1 MANEDG
7 LFYRDSG
14 SGKANKYGRFKP
26 SGSKSKREDYSVK
39 KSTSSFRSRNTS
51 MQEIYDQVINE
62 DPEMESFGS
71 SDSEDPKNEPLGK
84 KPSLSIAKLQLEKIH
99 DKSVDKI
106 STEKW
111 STKPESTV
119 EFLLEDFI
127 HYCGLSDMIEKGQ
140 SGDKNELLFRVLK
153 QREDERKH
161 LKKVYEDL
169 VQESLQVQQK
179 SEGLQVNLSEKNEKI
194 QEFYKEIDK
203 LKQKIEE
210 LRARNQELEED
221 VRMEKESFFK
231 NEESLMERIRTL
243 EDERNS
249 NRFNLSSSYES
260 EATLVSEYQDNE
272 MRRYVNSNEAVVPVE
287 VAEYIQKLLNKIS
300 ILVTKN
306 KKMRLQC
313 EKYKFL
319 LVSKGK
325 Q

>member
-14 SGKANKYGRFKP
+14 SGKANKYGRLKS
-26 SGSKSKREDYSVK
+26 SGSKSKREDYCLK
-39 KSTSSFRSRNTS
+39 KLTSSFRSRNTS

-62 DPEMESFGS
+62 DPEMESFAS
-71 SDSEDPKNEPLGK
+71 SDSEDSVNEHLGK
-84 KPSLSIAKLQLEKIH
+84 RPSLSIAKLQLEKIH

-140 SGDKNELLFRVLK
+140 SGDKNESLFRVLK

-161 LKKVYEDL
+161 LSKSYEDL
-169 VQESLQVQQK
+169 IQQSFELQHKTESFQQ
-179 SEGLQVNLSEKNEKI
+179 NLSQKNDQI
-194 QEFYKEIDK
+194 HEFSKEIDK

-210 LRARNQELEED
+210 LRIRNQQLAENI
-221 VRMEKESFFK
+221 RIEKESFIK
-231 NEESLMERIRTL
+231 NEESLIERIRTL

-249 NRFNLSSSYES
+249 TRFNLSSSYES

-272 MRRYVNSNEAVVPVE
+272 MRRYVNNHEAVVPVE

-300 ILVTKN
+300 TLVTKN
-306 KKMRLQC
+306 KKIRLQC